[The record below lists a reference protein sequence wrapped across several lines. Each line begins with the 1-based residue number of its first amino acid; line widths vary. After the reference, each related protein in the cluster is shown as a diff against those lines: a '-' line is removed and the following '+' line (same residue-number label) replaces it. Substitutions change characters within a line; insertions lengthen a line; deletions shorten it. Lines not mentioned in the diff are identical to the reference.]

1 MARSLSQY
9 AEFLILAARNGN
21 QPPFQMLNSN
31 VAGKERPSYSTYFGG
46 SEFDGV
52 LRLALNSQEMLTSLS
67 HNSPDI

>member
-1 MARSLSQY
+1 
-9 AEFLILAARNGN
+9 
-21 QPPFQMLNSN
+21 MLNSN

-46 SEFDGV
+46 SEYDGV